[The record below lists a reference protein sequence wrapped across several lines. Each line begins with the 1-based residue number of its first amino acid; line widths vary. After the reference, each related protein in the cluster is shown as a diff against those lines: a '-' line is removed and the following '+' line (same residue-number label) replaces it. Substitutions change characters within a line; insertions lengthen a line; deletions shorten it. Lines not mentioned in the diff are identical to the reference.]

1 MPTIE
6 ITTSPL
12 PTPRKRAIAVRLTRW
27 LTARDI
33 QSSHVVVRFVP
44 EQQNSLFSAGMPIE
58 AMAVSTATPCHATV
72 SCHISPDRD
81 HSFRDELAE
90 ELLSALDMVDRS
102 EFVYIEFRPTHP
114 DLVYVAPRG
123 RLHRADQIPV
133 PR

>member
-6 ITTSPL
+6 ITTSQL
-12 PTPRKRAIAVRLTRW
+12 STPRKRAIAVRLTRW
-27 LTARDI
+27 LSQRDI
-33 QSSHVVVRFVP
+33 LSSHVVVRFVQEP
-44 EQQNSLFSAGMPIE
+44 QNSLFSAGMPIE
-58 AMAVSTATPCHATV
+58 AMAMSTEAPCHATV

-81 HSFRDELAE
+81 HRFRDELAE
-90 ELLSALDMVDRS
+90 ELLAALDMVDRS